1 MPSRTACFS
10 KSPASSSTERG
21 ADSAAPARTAVRRQW
36 QVMPMKR
43 ENAGALSSNCNNQK
57 VQQLE
62 NEPDGI
68 LVRQLRGLTAAR
80 KADVGTSSSLHV
92 AHRTGGE
99 KGR

>member
-10 KSPASSSTERG
+10 KSPASSTERG
-21 ADSAAPARTAVRRQW
+21 ADSAAPARTAVRRQSI
-36 QVMPMKR
+36 QAMPMKR
-43 ENAGALSSNCNNQK
+43 ENAGALSSKCSIPK

-80 KADVGTSSSLHV
+80 KADAGTSSSLQF